1 MGCVSVIMPL
11 VANTLSEETPDQKLA
26 KEARA
31 RLTEYASTTLIVYS
45 NLMNYRHNAGV
56 TPAQFDKAL
65 GTDLKEFQYI
75 LKAMRRMLLK
85 LNPDVKPQLKEMV
98 LRTAK

>member
-1 MGCVSVIMPL
+1 MPL
-11 VANTLSEETPDQKLA
+11 AANTSSTETPDQKLA

-31 RLTEYASTTLIVYS
+31 RLSEYANSTLIVYS

-56 TPAQFDKAL
+56 TPEQFDKAL
-65 GTDLKEFQYI
+65 GLDLKEFQYI
-75 LKAMRRMLLK
+75 LGAMRRMLLK

-98 LRTAK
+98 LKGR